1 MSLALLGIAHDR
13 GGAELPRII
22 ELGDGRLNRNGVF
35 WIADDDLAAAVMPSL
50 RSPLGPMTHATLL
63 ETIHRQVDILP
74 ARYGVELPD
83 KKAVYDFLRQRRPD
97 LLNNLARLRGTGE
110 FGLRIAVSPS
120 PAQLV
125 GAQSAREYASS
136 FSPSQYLTE
145 RRRQYECK
153 DHYEAEEQ
161 QAADRC
167 VQVVA
172 NSCREHR
179 RLPSGQLGVVRLA
192 FLVERPRWDAFRNRA
207 ELFRQQGNAA
217 SCTVLGPWPPYSFV

>member
-1 MSLALLGIAHDR
+1 MSLALLGITQDS
-13 GGAELPRII
+13 GGAGLPRIT

-35 WIADDDLAAAVMPSL
+35 WIADEDLAAAVMPSR

-83 KKAVYDFLRQRRPD
+83 KQAVYDFLRQRR
-97 LLNNLARLRGTGE
+97 LEHLNNLARLRGTGE
-110 FGLRIAVSPS
+110 FGLRIVVSPS

-125 GAQSAREYASS
+125 GAQSAREDASP
-136 FSPSQYLTE
+136 FSPSQYLSE

-153 DHYEAEEQ
+153 DHYEAQEQ

-167 VQVVA
+167 MQVVA
-172 NSCREHR
+172 GSCREHR

-192 FLVERPRWDAFRNRA
+192 FLVERPRWGDFRNRA
-207 ELFRQQGNAA
+207 ELFRQQPSAA
-217 SCTVLGPWPPYSFV
+217 GCAVLGPWPPYSFV